1 MIKIIRF
8 LGGIILFLAGMIKF
22 LSGALKFILLIG
34 ICMGILIFTML
45 ATFEA
50 FHFVTP
56 VEHASS
62 YGMPLDI
69 FAKDLWAWVVAV
81 LGWTTMIY
89 GAKKMLIADKEY
101 EKSLDESKESTSTW
115 LESNN

>member
-8 LGGIILFLAGMIKF
+8 LGEVILFLAGMIKF

-56 VEHASS
+56 MENASS

-69 FAKDLWAWVVAV
+69 FDKDLWAWVVAV
-81 LGWTTMIY
+81 LGWTTMLY
-89 GAKKMLIADKEY
+89 GVKKMFESDKEY
-101 EKSLDESKESTSTW
+101 EKSLKRSKETTSTW

>member
-1 MIKIIRF
+1 MKRIVWF
-8 LGGIILFLAGMIKF
+8 LGDIILFLAGMIKF
-22 LSGALKFILLIG
+22 LSGALKFILLFG
-34 ICMGILIFTML
+34 ICFGILIFTML

-50 FHFVTP
+50 FHFITP
-56 VEHASS
+56 IEHASS

-89 GAKKMLIADKEY
+89 GVHKMIASDKEY
-101 EKSLDESKESTSTW
+101 EKSLERNKEETNTW
-115 LESNN
+115 LETNN